1 MDTSLAGGNVFR
13 LRPLSCVG
21 HPSPEVI
28 KPPTASGGQVP
39 ARRCRDGSG
48 RQPWNGGMGK
58 TPRAGGKPRESTVAR
73 ADYRDWQ
80 DRAAAELERV
90 HGVKASTIPE
100 RVWKKLYVQNMTP
113 QEAAEQA
120 AVSAYTTRPAAD
132 RPKRR

>member
-1 MDTSLAGGNVFR
+1 
-13 LRPLSCVG
+13 
-21 HPSPEVI
+21 
-28 KPPTASGGQVP
+28 
-39 ARRCRDGSG
+39 
-48 RQPWNGGMGK
+48 MGK

-73 ADYRDWQ
+73 ADYRDWK

-100 RVWKKLYVQNMTP
+100 RVWKKLYMQNMTP

-120 AVSAYTTRPAAD
+120 AVSAYTTRPAGD